1 MSQTPTPSDGLR
13 QAATLPGRIA
23 RAWRVLPSERR
34 LAAAAAFGLF
44 LTLFTPWYQETVIA
58 SGKTPA
64 LRSASVSLTGW
75 GAFSFVEAAVLL
87 VAIAVLVL
95 LFVRAEGKAF
105 HVPGGDGAVIMAA
118 GIWTAVLIIWRMF
131 DKQGTTGHGQYAT
144 TAGIEWGIFV
154 ALAVAALLAYAG
166 TRIRRAH
173 EPEPP
178 LPGDRQGDPDTLD
191 ADQLWADRP
200 GRGERAPTP
209 GPTAPG
215 RAASDRA
222 APDRAA
228 PREIRPHRRRVPR
241 ESRSAAGL
249 NFSDLDEIK
258 FDDPPEPPTIRRVA
272 RPDDPPQEPP
282 AGSEPDPDEQPTA
295 QLPRLD

>member
-1 MSQTPTPSDGLR
+1 
-13 QAATLPGRIA
+13 
-23 RAWRVLPSERR
+23 

-118 GIWTAVLIIWRMF
+118 GIWTAVLIVWRMF
-131 DKQGTTGHGQYAT
+131 DKEGTTGHGQYAT

-154 ALAVAALLAYAG
+154 ALGVAALLAYAG
-166 TRIRRAH
+166 TRIRHAH

-178 LPGDRQGDPDTLD
+178 LPGDRQADPDALD

-200 GRGERAPTP
+200 GRGERARTP
-209 GPTAPG
+209 GQTA
-215 RAASDRA
+215 
-222 APDRAA
+222 DRAA

-258 FDDPPEPPTIRRVA
+258 FDDPPEPPTIRRVE
-272 RPDDPPQEPP
+272 RLDDPPQEPP
-282 AGSEPDPDEQPTA
+282 AGSAPDPDEQPTA